1 MKTAGPRQDPAVI
14 CYALDGLVGIIG
26 QHLHQFLA
34 GKEDA
39 ALHRTDRQVQFV
51 SNFFVLVSLGMH
63 FEGQTVLV
71 GEPANVFADL
81 LHGKL

>member
-39 ALHRTDRQVQFV
+39 ALPSLTVKFCNRLL
-51 SNFFVLVSLGMH
+51 SNTLSSARWVCDTTFALVPGFSAGFL
-63 FEGQTVLV
+63 TR
-71 GEPANVFADL
+71 
-81 LHGKL
+81 